1 MPNNPAVDP
10 TRSILRGVSARDAE
24 RPAREVLAA
33 VPWDG
38 ARRRD
43 TLPAAAFLA
52 AIRG

>member
-1 MPNNPAVDP
+1 MPTNPAVDP
-10 TRSILRGVSARDAE
+10 ARPILRGVSPRDAE
-24 RPAREVLAA
+24 RPAREVLTA